1 MSAYIPVLVWL
12 ISAGICYYIAK
23 RRNVKSTFLWRLAVV
38 LLGPLAIPLIFFAK
52 TEKPIQAH

>member
-23 RRNVKSTFLWRLAVV
+23 RRNVRTTLLRRLIVV
-38 LLGPLAIPLIFFAK
+38 ILGPLAIPLVFFTK
-52 TEKPIQAH
+52 TEKTIQAH

>member
-23 RRNVKSTFLWRLAVV
+23 KRNVRATLFRRLVV
-38 LLGPLAIPLIFFAK
+38 VILGPLAIPLVFFIK
-52 TEKPIQAH
+52 TEKAIQLH